1 MNTNNLVLN
10 ATDLASPSGNHNLYR
25 KVSIAAGL
33 FYILTF
39 ISIPTGW
46 LYCSAHDPNFIIGNS
61 SDNWIIA
68 GGLLEIVVALAGI
81 STAIVLY
88 PVLKQQNESMAL
100 GLVAARVLEAAT
112 IFVGVAFLLS
122 LVTLHQSD
130 AGKDALV
137 TSHTLVVL
145 YDRIFLLGQS
155 FIPAICDLLLGV
167 LLYKSRLV
175 SRAFSLIG
183 IAGGLPLIAGYTATM
198 FGYIDRF
205 SPWAGLSALPVA
217 VFEFSLGVYLIVKGF
232 KPNSKIFMSSAYTR
246 EVT

>member
-1 MNTNNLVLN
+1 MNTNSFITG
-10 ATDLASPSGNHNLYR
+10 ATASASHTARSTPFRS
-25 KVSIAAGL
+25 VSLTAGIL
-33 FYILTF
+33 YILTF
-39 ISIPTGW
+39 VSIPTFV
-46 LYCSAHDPNFIIGNS
+46 LYGPAHDPNFIIGNS

-100 GLVAARVLEAAT
+100 GLVAARVLEAST

-137 TSHTLVVL
+137 TSHALVAL

-175 SRAFSLIG
+175 PRVLSLIG
-183 IAGGLPLIAGYTATM
+183 IAGALPLIAGYTATM

-205 SPWAGLSALPVA
+205 SPWAGLSAVPVA

-232 KPNSKIFMSSAYTR
+232 KPTSKIFMSSAYTR
-246 EVT
+246 EIT